1 VNQFSV
7 SVAICIQHRPFYFCH
22 PDAEKIQKVSI
33 QLLPIPAGRQAG
45 LRLNCIHCSTKQTF
59 SINCSME
66 ISFNTPALLFP
77 AISLLLLAYTNRFL
91 ALANLVRKLHD
102 EYKVEEKNKMKL
114 RQIKSLRRRINL
126 IRYMQGLGVF
136 SFLCCVACMYC
147 IYKAWSKPAEY
158 IFAVSLLS
166 LLASLLFSLVE
177 IIQST
182 NAIELELSDMEDLE
196 RSNIFSDLI
205 AGRNEKKEQ

>member
-1 VNQFSV
+1 
-7 SVAICIQHRPFYFCH
+7 
-22 PDAEKIQKVSI
+22 
-33 QLLPIPAGRQAG
+33 
-45 LRLNCIHCSTKQTF
+45 
-59 SINCSME
+59 ME

-102 EYKVEEKNKMKL
+102 EYTAGQKNKVIL
-114 RQIKSLRRRINL
+114 RQIHSLRRRINL

-136 SFLCCVACMYC
+136 SFLSCVACMYC
-147 IYKAWSKPAEY
+147 IFKGWDEVTGY

-166 LLASLLFSLVE
+166 LLASLIFSLVE

-182 NAIELELSDMEDLE
+182 NAIELELSDMEELE
-196 RSNIFSDLI
+196 KSNIFTDLL
-205 AGRNEKKEQ
+205 AGRNEKKEP